1 MISEISKRICTSVL
15 TTYNLYPHKRK
26 SSDYIWALLIF
37 KNTGGG
43 VLIYRGGY
51 MKKGTYQKRP
61 TAHLRPEEDPA
72 RRSLY
77 DKNKKIILA
86 TQNICGICGQPVD
99 KSLKYPHPFSP
110 TVDHIIPCNK
120 GGSDELDNLQLA
132 HRRCNRLKSDKMPE
146 EKSDIKD
153 ANKNLPQS
161 VNWRTF

>member
-1 MISEISKRICTSVL
+1 
-15 TTYNLYPHKRK
+15 
-26 SSDYIWALLIF
+26 
-37 KNTGGG
+37 
-43 VLIYRGGY
+43 

-77 DKNKKIILA
+77 DKNKKIILV